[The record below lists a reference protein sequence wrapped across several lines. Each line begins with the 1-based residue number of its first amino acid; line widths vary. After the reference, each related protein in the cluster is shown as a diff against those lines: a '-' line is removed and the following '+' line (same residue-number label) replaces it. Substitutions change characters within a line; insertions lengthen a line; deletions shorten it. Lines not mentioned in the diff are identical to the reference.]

1 MYHFAVGRLVGPA
14 AYSVVAAAV
23 GAASLLTLP
32 ALVLQLIAVRFT
44 SVAAA
49 RGQLGPVRRLVR
61 LLSGLSLGMGVPI
74 AVVMLLAGP
83 GLAQF
88 LQLRDRTV
96 IALLSFIAL
105 LAMLVSANRGV
116 LQGLRRFT
124 ALSANLVLDGAGRV
138 GVAISLVLGGWGA
151 AGAVVGLL
159 AGPAIAFAQSLTLL
173 RGLPHAPPQAATSVG
188 EVARYAAPA
197 AVAVIGVTYLYNID
211 VILAR
216 HYLPSREAGI
226 YAAGA
231 VLARVTYFLGLTITG
246 VMFPEVAGR
255 HARDEDHYHVV
266 ELSLAFLAA
275 AGICLTAAYA
285 LLPGLVLLPY
295 GAEFNPVRPYLGPFA
310 AALTLLA
317 VSNLFVNYF
326 LSVNSTRFVLPLL
339 AAGVMETG
347 LMTAFHHDLGQLLLV
362 LLAVNLGLAL
372 TLGILYTVER
382 V

>member
-1 MYHFAVGRLVGPA
+1 VYHFAVGRLVGPA

-124 ALSANLVLDGAGRV
+124 ALSANLVVDGAGRV
-138 GVAISLVLGGWGA
+138 GVAIGLVLGGWGA

-173 RGLPHAPPQAATSVG
+173 RGLPHAAPQAATSVG

>member
-61 LLSGLSLGMGVPI
+61 LLSGLSLGIGVPI

-124 ALSANLVLDGAGRV
+124 ALSANLVVDGAGRV

-173 RGLPHAPPQAATSVG
+173 RGLPHAAPQAATSVG

>member
-1 MYHFAVGRLVGPA
+1 VYHFAVGRLVGPA

-173 RGLPHAPPQAATSVG
+173 RGLPHAAPQAATSVG

>member
-266 ELSLAFLAA
+266 ELSLAFLLA
-275 AGICLTAAYA
+275 AGTCLTAAYA

-362 LLAVNLGLAL
+362 LLGVNLAMAL
-372 TLGILYTVER
+372 TLGALYAVER

>member
-1 MYHFAVGRLVGPA
+1 GYVYHFAVGRLVGPA

-44 SVAAA
+44 SVTAA

-74 AVVMLLAGP
+74 AVVMLP
-83 GLAQF
+83 
-88 LQLRDRTV
+88 
-96 IALLSFIAL
+96 
-105 LAMLVSANRGV
+105 
-116 LQGLRRFT
+116 
-124 ALSANLVLDGAGRV
+124 
-138 GVAISLVLGGWGA
+138 
-151 AGAVVGLL
+151 

-231 VLARVTYFLGLTITG
+231 VLARVTYFLGL
-246 VMFPEVAGR
+246 
-255 HARDEDHYHVV
+255 
-266 ELSLAFLAA
+266 
-275 AGICLTAAYA
+275 
-285 LLPGLVLLPY
+285 
-295 GAEFNPVRPYLGPFA
+295 
-310 AALTLLA
+310 
-317 VSNLFVNYF
+317 
-326 LSVNSTRFVLPLL
+326 
-339 AAGVMETG
+339 
-347 LMTAFHHDLGQLLLV
+347 
-362 LLAVNLGLAL
+362 
-372 TLGILYTVER
+372 
-382 V
+382 

>member
-173 RGLPHAPPQAATSVG
+173 RGLPHAAPQAATSVG

>member
-1 MYHFAVGRLVGPA
+1 
-14 AYSVVAAAV
+14 
-23 GAASLLTLP
+23 
-32 ALVLQLIAVRFT
+32 
-44 SVAAA
+44 
-49 RGQLGPVRRLVR
+49 
-61 LLSGLSLGMGVPI
+61 
-74 AVVMLLAGP
+74 MLLAGP

-124 ALSANLVLDGAGRV
+124 ALSANLVVDGAGRV
-138 GVAISLVLGGWGA
+138 GVAIGLVLGGWGA

-173 RGLPHAPPQAATSVG
+173 RGLPHAAPQAATSVG

>member
-1 MYHFAVGRLVGPA
+1 VYHFAVGRLVGPA

-124 ALSANLVLDGAGRV
+124 ALSANLVVDGAGRV
-138 GVAISLVLGGWGA
+138 GVAIGLVLGGWGA

-173 RGLPHAPPQAATSVG
+173 RGLPHAAPQAATSVG

-197 AVAVIGVTYLYNID
+197 AVAVIGVTYVYNID

>member
-124 ALSANLVLDGAGRV
+124 ALSANLVVDGAGRV
-138 GVAISLVLGGWGA
+138 GVAIGLVLGGWGA

-173 RGLPHAPPQAATSVG
+173 RGLPHAAPQAATSVG

-197 AVAVIGVTYLYNID
+197 AVAVIGVTYVYNID

>member
-49 RGQLGPVRRLVR
+49 RGPLGPVRRLVR
-61 LLSGLSLGMGVPI
+61 LLSGLSLGIGVPI

-124 ALSANLVLDGAGRV
+124 ALSANLVVDGAGRV
-138 GVAISLVLGGWGA
+138 GVAIGLVLGGWGA

-173 RGLPHAPPQAATSVG
+173 RGLPHAAPQAATSVG